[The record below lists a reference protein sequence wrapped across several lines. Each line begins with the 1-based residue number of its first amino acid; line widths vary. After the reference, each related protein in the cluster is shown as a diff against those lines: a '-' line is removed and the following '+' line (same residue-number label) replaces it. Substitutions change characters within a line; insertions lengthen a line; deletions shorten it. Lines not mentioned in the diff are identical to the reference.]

1 MAVGYKITDKEL
13 KRLWLVLS
21 KDSFVCSENLSII
34 EQICKKNGIDE
45 DSVSY
50 FTAGKTDWDEVFDLV
65 LTPSFFGERLIVIK
79 DGDITALN
87 EDDFAKLEQLIEE
100 CDGNRLAIVLTY
112 EDDKKL
118 KAKKYERL
126 FEKVNKCG
134 MLHFVQEINERYLEE
149 MIVSHAKKQGADLP
163 KDVARKIVEN
173 IGKDVGLLVNETD
186 KYCAA
191 SDYGDITFEIVDR
204 IGVKTVEASVFDM
217 IDLICRKKPVKA
229 IEKLNNLFEMHTDE
243 ISILGALTSG
253 FVDMHRCKAAQRKR
267 MGHNQVH
274 KDFESK
280 ANVYRYQKAMNNA
293 ANFSLQALEEVL
305 QLLMKA
311 DIAMKSTAQNK
322 KQMLY
327 VLVTQIIMKG
337 GR

>member
-79 DGDITALN
+79 DGDITALS

-100 CDGNRLAIVLTY
+100 CDGNHLAIVLTY

-126 FEKVNKCG
+126 FEKVNKYG

-149 MIVSHAKKQGADLP
+149 MIVSHAKKQGSELP

-173 IGKDVGLLVNETD
+173 IGQDVGLLVNEVD

-191 SDYGDITFEIVDR
+191 ADYGPITLEIVDR
-204 IGVKTVEASVFDM
+204 LGVKTVEASVFDM

-229 IEKLNNLFEMHTDE
+229 IEKLNNLFEMRTDE
-243 ISILGALTSG
+243 IAILGAITSG
-253 FVDMHRCKAAQRKR
+253 FVDMHRCKMGQAQRKDY
-267 MGHNQVH
+267 NQVQ
-274 KDFESK
+274 KDFEK
-280 ANVYRYQKAMNNA
+280 NANSYRYKKAMNNA
-293 ANFSLQALEEVL
+293 ANFSLTALEEIL
-305 QLLMKA
+305 QLLMKT
-311 DIAMKSTAQNK
+311 DISMKSSARDK
-322 KQMLY
+322 KQLLY
-327 VLVTQIIMKG
+327 VLITQIIGKG
-337 GR
+337 VR

>member
-21 KDSFVCSENLSII
+21 KDSFVCGENLSII

-65 LTPSFFGERLIVIK
+65 LTPSFFGERLIAIK

-126 FEKVNKCG
+126 FEKVNSYG
-134 MLHFVQEINERYLEE
+134 MLHFVQEINEKYLEE
-149 MIVSHAKKQGADLP
+149 MIVSHAKKQGSELS

-173 IGKDVGLLVNETD
+173 IGKDVGLLVNEVD

-191 SDYGDITFEIVDR
+191 ADYGPITLEIVDR
-204 IGVKTVEASVFDM
+204 LGVKTVEASVFDM

-229 IEKLNNLFEMHTDE
+229 IEKLNNLFEMRTDE
-243 ISILGALTSG
+243 IAILGAITSG
-253 FVDMHRCKAAQRKR
+253 FVDMHRCKMGQAQRKDY
-267 MGHNQVH
+267 NQVQ
-274 KDFESK
+274 KDFEK
-280 ANVYRYQKAMNNA
+280 NANSYRYKKAMNNA
-293 ANFSLQALEEVL
+293 ANFSLAALEEIL
-305 QLLMKA
+305 QLLMKT
-311 DIAMKSTAQNK
+311 DISMKSSARDK
-322 KQMLY
+322 KQLLY
-327 VLVTQIIMKG
+327 VLITQIIGKG
-337 GR
+337 VR

>member
-87 EDDFAKLEQLIEE
+87 EDDCSKLEQLIEE

-126 FEKVNKCG
+126 FEKVNRYG

-149 MIVSHAKKQGADLP
+149 MIVSHAKKQGSELS

-173 IGKDVGLLVNETD
+173 IGKDVGLLVNEVD

-191 SDYGDITFEIVDR
+191 ADYGPITLEIVDR
-204 IGVKTVEASVFDM
+204 LGVKTVEASVFDM

-229 IEKLNNLFEMHTDE
+229 IEKLNNLFEMRTDE
-243 ISILGALTSG
+243 IAILGAITSG
-253 FVDMHRCKAAQRKR
+253 FVDMHRCKMGQAQRKDY
-267 MGHNQVH
+267 NQVQ
-274 KDFESK
+274 KDFEK
-280 ANVYRYQKAMNNA
+280 NANSYRYKKAMNNA
-293 ANFSLQALEEVL
+293 ANFSLAALEEIL
-305 QLLMKA
+305 QLLMKT
-311 DIAMKSTAQNK
+311 DISMKSSARDK
-322 KQMLY
+322 KQLLY
-327 VLVTQIIMKG
+327 VLITQIIGKG
-337 GR
+337 VR